1 MTERKIEE
9 STDIYARLL
18 HTVDELEREHE
29 AVREEMAQVIK
40 LRDEAQAHVYREEEL
55 QRQLQKELSEAY
67 VDIATAKNALIARE
81 ATRAEEL
88 HAQGIFSSLSSSMTS
103 NKTDTDETQLERE
116 TRIRERQEALEI
128 GFEQERQRSN
138 AFKASL
144 RAYESRIEAEAKLAA
159 RKATLGEDK
168 QA

>member
-1 MTERKIEE
+1 MTDKTEE

-29 AVREEMAQVIK
+29 AVREEMAQMIK
-40 LRDEAQAHVYREEEL
+40 LRDDAQAHVYREEEL

-67 VDIATAKNALIARE
+67 VDIAKAKNALIVRE

-103 NKTDTDETQLERE
+103 NKADTDETQLE
-116 TRIRERQEALEI
+116 
-128 GFEQERQRSN
+128 
-138 AFKASL
+138 
-144 RAYESRIEAEAKLAA
+144 
-159 RKATLGEDK
+159 
-168 QA
+168 